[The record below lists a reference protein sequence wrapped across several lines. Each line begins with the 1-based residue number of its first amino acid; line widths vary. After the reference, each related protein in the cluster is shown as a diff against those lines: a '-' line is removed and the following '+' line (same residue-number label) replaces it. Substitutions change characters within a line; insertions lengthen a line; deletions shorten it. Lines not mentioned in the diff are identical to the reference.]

1 MTGARIVFGICLFR
15 LCAPRVPDLV
25 IHYSIRRIL
34 LSNIQSFQLFNHGP
48 FGLLQFLNEL
58 IGILNRPVHVFDQT
72 GNLPLNARRF
82 TFQRRNRRGVQVVL

>member
-1 MTGARIVFGICLFR
+1 MAGARIIFGICLFG

-34 LSNIQSFQLFNHGP
+34 LPNIQSFQLFSRGS

-58 IGILNRPVHVFDQT
+58 IGVLNRPVHVFDQT
-72 GNLPLNARRF
+72 GDLPLNAGRF
-82 TFQRRNRRGVQVVL
+82 TFQRRNRRCIQVVL